1 MLSGLVPDIYL
12 QQNFFIDKPNGRMSK
27 LSGVMYALNKR
38 YGRDRVR
45 ITGAG
50 YDLSWHH
57 KRQWM
62 SPKCT
67 TDLKEIL
74 NVAQKAQT
82 GVVGAVSMLVA

>member
-1 MLSGLVPDIYL
+1 MLSGLVSDTHL
-12 QQNFFIDKPNGRMSK
+12 QQNFFIDEPNGRMSK
-27 LSGVMYALNKR
+27 LSGVMDALNKR

-45 ITGAG
+45 IAGAG

-62 SPKCT
+62 SPKRT

-74 NVAQKAQT
+74 TAK
-82 GVVGAVSMLVA
+82 